1 MGMELKQLR
10 HFVALADEGSFSK
23 ACLKVAI
30 SQPALTRSIKLL
42 EERLGV
48 VLFDRSTRH
57 VELTDPGRALY
68 GRAKLILNE
77 ASAAEQDV
85 ITADRRVRPIQ
96 LGIAPMFATSIL
108 PEAITT
114 FSKLHPEIEIE
125 VTSGLFESLSDGVLQ
140 GDLDLAFSNL
150 PYVRLDSGLSD
161 EALTDIDVIYVA
173 SASHPLAHQE
183 ETSFSDAVSYPWAVI
198 DETHANELYGYIF
211 SSRGEYR
218 SPIRVRTNSL
228 SLLKE
233 LVQTP
238 PWITLLPRHMV
249 CEELASGRLSEL
261 RISGDPVHRR
271 GGLIFRKSRVK
282 DSHVAALVSAIRT
295 ACASQT

>member
-1 MGMELKQLR
+1 MDLRQLR
-10 HFVALADEGSFSK
+10 HFVALADEGSFST
-23 ACLKVAI
+23 ACETVSI

-57 VELTDPGRALY
+57 VTMTEAGQALY

-85 ITADRRVRPIQ
+85 ADISRRVRPIQ
-96 LGIAPMFATSIL
+96 LGLAPMFATSIL
-108 PEAITT
+108 PAAITT
-114 FSKLHPEIEIE
+114 FSQANSDIEIE
-125 VTSGLFESLSDGVLQ
+125 VTSALFDTLSDGVLQ

-150 PYVRLDSGLSD
+150 PYSRLDPALSD
-161 EALTDIDVIYVA
+161 ETLVDVDVVYLA
-173 SASHPLAHQE
+173 SAFHPLAHQS
-183 ETSFSDAVSYPWAVI
+183 ETSFADVMSYPWAVI
-198 DETHANELYGYIF
+198 DESHANDLYGYIL
-211 SSRGEYR
+211 SSRGESR

-228 SLLKE
+228 SLLKA

-249 CEELASGRLSEL
+249 GDELEAGAISQLRVSGE
-261 RISGDPVHRR
+261 PVLRR
-271 GGLIFRKSRVK
+271 GGLIFRPARLK
-282 DSHVAALVSAIRT
+282 DKHVAALASAIRE
-295 ACASQT
+295 ACRVQS